1 MNSVIADLG
10 LILLLIILNG
20 FFVAV
25 EIAYVS
31 VRRTRLSELA
41 DEGDRRALRA
51 QRLLRDPGRF
61 LAVIQVAITFLGAL
75 ASAVAAVS
83 IVELLSAP
91 LSGISWIGDR
101 AAPIALLLV
110 TLLVSV
116 FSIVLGELIPKG
128 FALANPDRIALVASG
143 PISLF
148 AKVLSPLVG
157 LLVLLTKVIS
167 KPFGIDPTRTPEL
180 SAAEIRLIVEQGSQQ
195 GVLEAEEEQMIS
207 AVMSLSDSKLHE
219 VMVPRIDISAIDE
232 EATFDEAVEVVL
244 KEGHSRTPLYRE
256 SIDHVTGVLYAKD
269 LLRIIAAGGPR
280 PRLRDIMRP
289 ALFVPESQSVDDL
302 LHELQRRK
310 VHMAIVLDEYGGT
323 AGLVT
328 IEDLL
333 EEIVGEIQD
342 EFDEEE
348 PMKVEIGPG
357 EVVLDGRADI
367 DELTNLIDP
376 PLELEDDEEYDT
388 LGGFVYHRIGRVPV
402 VGDSVTVARHEV
414 LAALR
419 HRLSLFYFA
428 AVICAMILMDLH
440 GADRNMMFWQDAIFY
455 VTLKIGSILIVV
467 LGLTVLRLRSR
478 TRPHELSLF
487 RRAELSLFHRPPLLS
502 LFLRRP
508 ASPPWFRFASSLI
521 DYRPTA
527 AGGDSFLSSIFVEVD
542 SGGGVGGRLVRSC
555 PPETDRD
562 TPGSPGGGDPY
573 SSPGEREGGCNE
585 GSTHYTL

>member
-1 MNSVIADLG
+1 MLADLG
-10 LILLLIILNG
+10 LILLLILLNG
-20 FFVAV
+20 LFVAA
-25 EIAYVS
+25 EIAFVT
-31 VRRTRLSELA
+31 VRRTRLDELA
-41 DEGDRRALRA
+41 DEGDRRAARA
-51 QRLLRDPGRF
+51 LRLLKDPGRF

-83 IVELLSAP
+83 IVELLATP
-91 LSGISWIGDR
+91 LSGVSWIGER
-101 AAPIALLLV
+101 AGVIALLVV

-116 FSIVLGELIPKG
+116 VSIVLGELIPKG

-148 AKVLSPLVG
+148 AKIVSPLVA

-219 VMVPRIDISAIDE
+219 VMVPRIDIVAIDQ

-256 SIDHVTGVLYAKD
+256 SVDHIVGILYAKD
-269 LLRIIAAGGPR
+269 LLRLIAAGGTR

-310 VHMAIVLDEYGGT
+310 VHMAVVLDEYGGT

-357 EVVLDGRADI
+357 EVILDGRAAI
-367 DELTNLIDP
+367 DDLTELVEP
-376 PLELEDDEEYDT
+376 ALELEDDEEYDT

-402 VGDSVTVARHEV
+402 VGDAVVIEPFVITVIKVSGRRV
-414 LAALR
+414 GKVRVRWTPISAA
-419 HRLSLFYFA
+419 A
-428 AVICAMILMDLH
+428 AS
-440 GADRNMMFWQDAIFY
+440 N
-455 VTLKIGSILIVV
+455 
-467 LGLTVLRLRSR
+467 
-478 TRPHELSLF
+478 
-487 RRAELSLFHRPPLLS
+487 
-502 LFLRRP
+502 
-508 ASPPWFRFASSLI
+508 
-521 DYRPTA
+521 
-527 AGGDSFLSSIFVEVD
+527 GD
-542 SGGGVGGRLVRSC
+542 
-555 PPETDRD
+555 
-562 TPGSPGGGDPY
+562 
-573 SSPGEREGGCNE
+573 EGK
-585 GSTHYTL
+585 

>member
-1 MNSVIADLG
+1 MLADLG
-10 LILLLIILNG
+10 LILLLILLNG
-20 FFVAV
+20 LFVAA
-25 EIAYVS
+25 EIAFVT
-31 VRRTRLSELA
+31 VRRTRLDELA
-41 DEGDRRALRA
+41 DEGDRRAARA
-51 QRLLRDPGRF
+51 LRLLKDPGRF

-83 IVELLSAP
+83 IVELLATP
-91 LSGISWIGDR
+91 LSGVSWIGER
-101 AAPIALLLV
+101 AGVIALLVV

-116 FSIVLGELIPKG
+116 VSIVLGELIPKG

-148 AKVLSPLVG
+148 AKIVSPLVA

-219 VMVPRIDISAIDE
+219 VMVPRIDIVAIDQ

-256 SIDHVTGVLYAKD
+256 SVDHLVGILYAKD
-269 LLRIIAAGGPR
+269 LLRLIAAGGTR

-310 VHMAIVLDEYGGT
+310 VHMAVVLDEYGGT

-357 EVVLDGRADI
+357 EVILDGRAAI
-367 DELTNLIDP
+367 DDLTELVEP
-376 PLELEDDEEYDT
+376 ALELEDDEEYDT

-402 VGDSVTVARHEV
+402 VGDAVVIEPFVITVIKV
-414 LAALR
+414 
-419 HRLSLFYFA
+419 S
-428 AVICAMILMDLH
+428 
-440 GADRNMMFWQDAIFY
+440 G
-455 VTLKIGSILIVV
+455 
-467 LGLTVLRLRSR
+467 
-478 TRPHELSLF
+478 
-487 RRAELSLFHRPPLLS
+487 RRVGKVRVRWTPIS
-502 LFLRRP
+502 
-508 ASPPWFRFASSLI
+508 
-521 DYRPTA
+521 TA
-527 AGGDSFLSSIFVEVD
+527 AASNGD
-542 SGGGVGGRLVRSC
+542 
-555 PPETDRD
+555 
-562 TPGSPGGGDPY
+562 
-573 SSPGEREGGCNE
+573 EGK
-585 GSTHYTL
+585 

>member
-1 MNSVIADLG
+1 MLADLG
-10 LILLLIILNG
+10 LILLLILLNG
-20 FFVAV
+20 LFVAA
-25 EIAYVS
+25 EIAFVT
-31 VRRTRLSELA
+31 VRRTRLDELA
-41 DEGDRRALRA
+41 DEGDRRAARA
-51 QRLLRDPGRF
+51 LRLLKDPGRF

-83 IVELLSAP
+83 IVELLATP
-91 LSGISWIGDR
+91 LSGVSWIGER
-101 AAPIALLLV
+101 AGALALLVV
-110 TLLVSV
+110 TLLVSIV
-116 FSIVLGELIPKG
+116 SIVLGELIPKG
-128 FALANPDRIALVASG
+128 FALANPDRIALAASG

-148 AKVLSPLVG
+148 AKIVSPLVA

-219 VMVPRIDISAIDE
+219 VMVPRIDIVAIDQ

-256 SIDHVTGVLYAKD
+256 SVDHIVGILYAKD
-269 LLRIIAAGGPR
+269 LLRLIAAGGMR

-310 VHMAIVLDEYGGT
+310 VHMAVVLDEYGGT

-357 EVVLDGRADI
+357 EVILDGRAAI
-367 DELTNLIDP
+367 DDLTELVEP
-376 PLELEDDEEYDT
+376 ALELEDDEEYDT

-402 VGDSVTVARHEV
+402 VGDAVVIEPFVITVIKVSGRRVGKVRVRWAPIN
-414 LAALR
+414 AA
-419 HRLSLFYFA
+419 A
-428 AVICAMILMDLH
+428 
-440 GADRNMMFWQDAIFY
+440 
-455 VTLKIGSILIVV
+455 
-467 LGLTVLRLRSR
+467 
-478 TRPHELSLF
+478 
-487 RRAELSLFHRPPLLS
+487 
-502 LFLRRP
+502 
-508 ASPPWFRFASSLI
+508 ASS
-521 DYRPTA
+521 
-527 AGGDSFLSSIFVEVD
+527 GD
-542 SGGGVGGRLVRSC
+542 
-555 PPETDRD
+555 
-562 TPGSPGGGDPY
+562 
-573 SSPGEREGGCNE
+573 EGK
-585 GSTHYTL
+585 

>member
-1 MNSVIADLG
+1 MLADLG
-10 LILLLIILNG
+10 LILLLILLNG
-20 FFVAV
+20 LFVAA
-25 EIAYVS
+25 EIAFVT
-31 VRRTRLSELA
+31 VRRTRLDELA
-41 DEGDRRALRA
+41 DEGDRRAARA
-51 QRLLRDPGRF
+51 LRLLKDPGRF

-83 IVELLSAP
+83 IVELLATP
-91 LSGISWIGDR
+91 LSGVSWIGER
-101 AAPIALLLV
+101 AGALALLVV
-110 TLLVSV
+110 TLLVSIV
-116 FSIVLGELIPKG
+116 SIVLGELIPKG
-128 FALANPDRIALVASG
+128 FALANPDRIALAASG

-148 AKVLSPLVG
+148 AKIVSPLVA
-157 LLVLLTKVIS
+157 LLVLLTKAIS

-219 VMVPRIDISAIDE
+219 VMVPRIDIVAIDQ

-256 SIDHVTGVLYAKD
+256 SVDHIVGILYAKD
-269 LLRIIAAGGPR
+269 LLRLIAAGGPR

-310 VHMAIVLDEYGGT
+310 VHMAVVLDEYGGT

-357 EVVLDGRADI
+357 EVILDGRAAI
-367 DELTNLIDP
+367 DDLTELVEP
-376 PLELEDDEEYDT
+376 ALELEDDEEYDT

-402 VGDSVTVARHEV
+402 VGDAVVIEPFVITVIKVSGRRV
-414 LAALR
+414 GKVRVRWTPINAA
-419 HRLSLFYFA
+419 A
-428 AVICAMILMDLH
+428 AS
-440 GADRNMMFWQDAIFY
+440 N
-455 VTLKIGSILIVV
+455 
-467 LGLTVLRLRSR
+467 
-478 TRPHELSLF
+478 
-487 RRAELSLFHRPPLLS
+487 
-502 LFLRRP
+502 
-508 ASPPWFRFASSLI
+508 
-521 DYRPTA
+521 
-527 AGGDSFLSSIFVEVD
+527 GD
-542 SGGGVGGRLVRSC
+542 
-555 PPETDRD
+555 
-562 TPGSPGGGDPY
+562 
-573 SSPGEREGGCNE
+573 EGK
-585 GSTHYTL
+585 

>member
-1 MNSVIADLG
+1 MLADLG
-10 LILLLIILNG
+10 LILLLILLNG
-20 FFVAV
+20 FFVAA
-25 EIAYVS
+25 EIAFVT
-31 VRRTRLSELA
+31 VRRTRLDELA
-41 DEGDRRALRA
+41 DEGDRRAARA
-51 QRLLRDPGRF
+51 LRLLKDPGRF

-83 IVELLSAP
+83 IVELLATP
-91 LSGISWIGDR
+91 LSGVSWIGER
-101 AAPIALLLV
+101 AGALALLVV
-110 TLLVSV
+110 TLLVSIV
-116 FSIVLGELIPKG
+116 SIVLGELIPKG
-128 FALANPDRIALVASG
+128 FALANPDRIALAASG

-148 AKVLSPLVG
+148 AKIVSPLVA
-157 LLVLLTKVIS
+157 LLVLLTKAIS

-219 VMVPRIDISAIDE
+219 VMVPRIDIVAIDQ

-256 SIDHVTGVLYAKD
+256 SVDHIVGILYAKD
-269 LLRIIAAGGPR
+269 LLRLIAAGGPR

-310 VHMAIVLDEYGGT
+310 VHMAVVLDEYGGT

-357 EVVLDGRADI
+357 EVILDGRADI
-367 DELTNLIDP
+367 DELTELVDP
-376 PLELEDDEEYDT
+376 ALELEDDEEYDT

-402 VGDSVTVARHEV
+402 VGDAVVIEPFVITVIKVSGRRVGKVRVRWALV
-414 LAALR
+414 SAA
-419 HRLSLFYFA
+419 A
-428 AVICAMILMDLH
+428 AS
-440 GADRNMMFWQDAIFY
+440 N
-455 VTLKIGSILIVV
+455 
-467 LGLTVLRLRSR
+467 
-478 TRPHELSLF
+478 
-487 RRAELSLFHRPPLLS
+487 
-502 LFLRRP
+502 
-508 ASPPWFRFASSLI
+508 
-521 DYRPTA
+521 
-527 AGGDSFLSSIFVEVD
+527 GD
-542 SGGGVGGRLVRSC
+542 
-555 PPETDRD
+555 
-562 TPGSPGGGDPY
+562 
-573 SSPGEREGGCNE
+573 EGK
-585 GSTHYTL
+585 